1 MNGVGRAH
9 AHEALQTVP
18 SPRRQLRPRWAYWL
32 SAAAVLAWVL
42 YLFFLLPSP
51 DARVI
56 LVPTATAVAAG
67 G

>member
-9 AHEALQTVP
+9 THEALRTGP
-18 SPRRQLRPRWAYWL
+18 SPRRQLRRQWAYRL
-32 SAAAVLAWVL
+32 CAAAVLAWLL

>member
-9 AHEALQTVP
+9 THDAPRGVA
-18 SPRRQLRPRWAYWL
+18 SPRRQLRPKWAYWL
-32 SAAAVLAWVL
+32 SAAAVLAWLL

>member
-1 MNGVGRAH
+1 MNGIGRAH
-9 AHEALQTVP
+9 THKALRTVP
-18 SPRRQLRPRWAYWL
+18 SPRSQLRPQWAFRL
-32 SAAAVLAWVL
+32 AAAAVLAWLL